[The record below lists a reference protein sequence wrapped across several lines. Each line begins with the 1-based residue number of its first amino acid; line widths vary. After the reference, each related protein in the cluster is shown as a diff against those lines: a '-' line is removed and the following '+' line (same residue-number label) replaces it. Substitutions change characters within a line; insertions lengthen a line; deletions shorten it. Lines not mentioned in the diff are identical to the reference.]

1 MGILA
6 AAQTKRGYEAC
17 GGATITQAGRL
28 VTTIAAAIPAAA
40 AAAATLMPLPTRAN
54 TTTTTVFTS
63 TKEGLAALGDGPK
76 FGSKVAES
84 RKSAAVAWLKAF
96 AFQHELS
103 VAADAA
109 AKSKIRTSG
118 YNYPQVPTLVYKVP
132 RPFTI
137 HHHSHPYAPP
147 APCPHSTNAG
157 TGVGT
162 EETYDDIKVAADRLT
177 ASRASLK
184 QFRRRGHDFFSA

>member
-1 MGILA
+1 MGTLA

-17 GGATITQAGRL
+17 GGATISQAGRL
-28 VTTIAAAIPAAA
+28 VATIATAIAIAIA
-40 AAAATLMPLPTRAN
+40 IAIAAAATLMPLPTRAN
-54 TTTTTVFTS
+54 TTTTTTLTS

-84 RKSAAVAWLKAF
+84 RKTAAVAWLKAF

-118 YNYPQVPTLVYKVP
+118 YNYPQVTQGRVEL
-132 RPFTI
+132 R
-137 HHHSHPYAPP
+137 
-147 APCPHSTNAG
+147 
-157 TGVGT
+157 
-162 EETYDDIKVAADRLT
+162 ETWY
-177 ASRASLK
+177 
-184 QFRRRGHDFFSA
+184 